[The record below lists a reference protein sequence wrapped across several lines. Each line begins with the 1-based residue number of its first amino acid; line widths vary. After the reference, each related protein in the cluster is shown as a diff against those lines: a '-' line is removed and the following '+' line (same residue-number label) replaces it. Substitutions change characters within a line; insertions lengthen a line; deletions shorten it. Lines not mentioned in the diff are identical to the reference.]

1 MARQKK
7 NGTTDNEA
15 WETAIPE
22 ETEAPEET
30 AEVNETEEA
39 EIPVKSAEKYFKVR
53 FHERTSESESE
64 NITLGVNG
72 NILVIRRGV
81 PVVIPESFVK
91 TARRAVIRYRYTD
104 TKSGKPV
111 SRKLARCSFDILGES
126 SETEFLKMKEEGTRK
141 TMKALED
148 EAVQE
153 TDDAEEE

>member
-1 MARQKK
+1 MARQKAK
-7 NGTTDNEA
+7 NETTDNEA
-15 WETAIPE
+15 WETEMPK
-22 ETEAPEET
+22 ETE
-30 AEVNETEEA
+30 EVPKETEEA
-39 EIPVKSAEKYFKVR
+39 EIPAKSTEKYFKVR

-126 SETEFLKMKEEGTRK
+126 SEAEFLKMKEEGTRK